1 MSARANVREADLA
14 RVLRTLKKVGMDA
27 RIEIEPGRM
36 IVTTGRAASAPS
48 TNPLDEMFG

>member
-27 RIEIEPGRM
+27 RIEIEPGR
-36 IVTTGRAASAPS
+36 ITLVTGRAATAPS
-48 TNPLDEMFG
+48 TNPLDDMFG